1 MKKETVYTQWKEH
14 RRQISPPGDFTA
26 AVMARIESQ
35 VHHQDDEMPFGMI
48 DLSASLVQWS
58 AAAGL
63 MLLGIFRIVYIVA
76 TLFRPHLL
84 IY

>member
-1 MKKETVYTQWKEH
+1 MKKETVYNQWKEH
-14 RRQISPPGDFTA
+14 RRQVSVPENATA

-48 DLSASLVQWS
+48 DLPASLAQWS

-63 MLLGIFRIVYIVA
+63 MLLGIFRIVYIAA

>member
-1 MKKETVYTQWKEH
+1 MKKENIYNQWKEH
-14 RRQISPPGDFTA
+14 RRQVSVPDYFTA
-26 AVMARIESQ
+26 GVMARIESQ

-48 DLSASLVQWS
+48 DLPASLVQWS

-63 MLLGIFRIVYIVA
+63 VLLGLFRIVYIVA